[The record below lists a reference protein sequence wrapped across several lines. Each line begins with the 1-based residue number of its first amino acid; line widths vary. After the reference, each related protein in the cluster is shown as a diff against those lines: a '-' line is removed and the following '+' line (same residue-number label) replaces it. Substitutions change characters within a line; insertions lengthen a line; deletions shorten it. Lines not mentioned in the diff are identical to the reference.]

1 MHFLLLTVAA
11 CTFLFYFFTA
21 IEVVLGGL
29 TIQHLDRISPYR
41 GANPPI
47 VSIIVAACNEEAGVE
62 AALRSVLLQDYPQY
76 EVIVVNDR
84 STDRTAEILK
94 RMAAAD
100 NRLRVITV
108 EHLPAGWLGKNN
120 ALQHGASEASGELL
134 IFADADIV
142 MEPSV
147 FSRAVAY
154 TLEHRIDH
162 LAVAPRV
169 EMKGF
174 LLNAF
179 VGTFALLFSMAIK
192 PWKAKDPASSKHIG
206 IGAFNLV
213 RSSTYRQIG
222 GHSPIAMRPDD
233 DIKLGKLIKSRGF
246 KQDFVSGSTLLSV
259 EWYASFGQMIHGL
272 MKNLFASV
280 DYSVARTI
288 GASAAL
294 ILSSVWPFVAIFCTS
309 GTVQIINALTGVV
322 SLALFCI
329 NSLAVGM
336 NPVYCV
342 TYPFTVLVFVYTLC
356 RSMVVTLASDGVTWR
371 GTHYSL
377 AELRA
382 NRF

>member
-11 CTFLFYFFTA
+11 CTFLYYFFTA
-21 IEVVLGGL
+21 IEVVLGGF
-29 TIQHLDRISPYR
+29 TIQHLNRVSPYM
-41 GANPPI
+41 GTTPPI
-47 VSIIVAACNEEAGVE
+47 VSIIVAACNEEAGIE
-62 AALRSVLLQDYPQY
+62 PALRSVLLQDYPKS

-84 STDRTAEILK
+84 STDRTAEILE
-94 RMAAAD
+94 RIAAAD
-100 NRLRVITV
+100 HRLRVITI
-108 EHLPAGWLGKNN
+108 ERLPAGWLGKNN
-120 ALQHGASEASGELL
+120 ALQSGASEATGELL

-147 FSRAVAY
+147 FSRAVEY
-154 TLEHRIDH
+154 TLAHRIDH

-179 VGTFALLFSMAIK
+179 VATFALLFSMAIK

-213 RSSTYRQIG
+213 RASTYREIG
-222 GHSPIAMRPDD
+222 GHRPIAMRPDD

-246 KQDFVSGSTLLSV
+246 RQEFVSGASLLSV
-259 EWYASFGQMIHGL
+259 EWYASFGQMVHGL

-280 DYSVARTI
+280 DYSVIRTI

-294 ILSSVWPFVAIFCTS
+294 IISSVWPFLAIFSMS
-309 GTVQIINALTGVV
+309 GAVQIINALTVFV
-322 SLALFCI
+322 ILALFCI
-329 NSLAVGM
+329 NSWTVGI
-336 NPVYCV
+336 NPIYCV

-356 RSMVVTLASDGVTWR
+356 RSMVVTLANNGISWR

-382 NRF
+382 NRI